1 LLSPDDNL
9 TVKMTKKKY
18 FGEDASLGTLLDLD
32 GENFPMD
39 NGYWTKFEAYRVAP
53 TEQIPHGIRY
63 SLTLHDRNNT
73 RVLGFDNAHT
83 FKPKK
88 NRHTARK
95 ITWDHKHKR
104 EKVRPYEF
112 ESASRLIEDF
122 WKDVAE
128 ILK

>member
-1 LLSPDDNL
+1 
-9 TVKMTKKKY
+9 MTKKKY
-18 FGEDASLGTLLDLD
+18 SREDASLDTLLDLD
-32 GENFPMD
+32 GEIFPMD
-39 NGYWTKFEAYRVAP
+39 NGYWTKFEAYRVTSTP
-53 TEQIPHGIRY
+53 QIPHGIKY

-88 NRHTARK
+88 NKYRARK
-95 ITWDHKHKR
+95 ITWDHKHKM
-104 EKVRPYEF
+104 EKVHPYEF

-122 WKDVAE
+122 WENVEE

>member
-1 LLSPDDNL
+1 
-9 TVKMTKKKY
+9 MTKTKY
-18 FGEDASLGTLLDLD
+18 SKEDASLDTLLDLD
-32 GENFPMD
+32 GEIFPMD
-39 NGYWTKFEAYRVAP
+39 NGYWTKFEVSRVMP

-88 NRHTARK
+88 KTYAARK
-95 ITWDHKHKR
+95 ITWDHKHKM

-122 WKDVAE
+122 WKDVEE